1 MSGAEPIGLISGI
14 IAIIDV
20 AVKIYTTVSDASGI
34 PEAFRDAFT
43 RLPLVR
49 ETLQTALQNFE
60 TSDPD
65 DSLYQAIK
73 PVLDGCKR
81 KASRLEELFRKVIPS
96 ASASRME
103 QYLRAVRTLGKG
115 SLVES
120 LMQGIL
126 RDVQLLATNSVMNLA
141 TDEQLEEL
149 ARAEDEV
156 SAIPPSLP
164 PQTLSGISNS
174 GPGIQNVNTGG
185 GTQNNNNGSGQ
196 QFVGGTFNGPMNF

>member
-1 MSGAEPIGLISGI
+1 MSGAEAIGLISGV
-14 IAIIDV
+14 IAIID
-20 AVKIYTTVSDASGI
+20 ATIKIYSAVSDVSGL
-34 PEAFRDAFT
+34 PEAFRDTST

-49 ETLQTALQNFE
+49 ETLQSALQNLE
-60 TSDPD
+60 MSDPE

-73 PVLDGCKR
+73 PVLDSCEQ
-81 KASRLEELFRKVIPS
+81 KASRLEEIFRTVIPS

-103 QYLRAVRTLGKG
+103 RYLRAVRTLGKG

-120 LMQGIL
+120 LMQGML
-126 RDVQLLATNSVMNLA
+126 RDVQLLAHNRVMKLA
-141 TDEQLEEL
+141 TDEQLGEL

-164 PQTLSGISNS
+164 PQCLRSISNS

-185 GTQNNNNGSGQ
+185 GTQNNNNRSGQ
-196 QFVGGTFNGPMNF
+196 QFIGGTFHGPMNF

>member
-1 MSGAEPIGLISGI
+1 MSGAEAIGLISGV
-14 IAIIDV
+14 IAIID
-20 AVKIYTTVSDASGI
+20 ATIKIYSAVSDVSGL
-34 PEAFRDAFT
+34 PEAFRDTST

-49 ETLQTALQNFE
+49 ETLQSALQNLE
-60 TSDPD
+60 MSDPE

-73 PVLDGCKR
+73 PVLDGCEQ
-81 KASRLEELFRKVIPS
+81 KASRLEELFRTVIPS

-103 QYLRAVRTLGKG
+103 RYLRAVRTLGKG

-120 LMQGIL
+120 LMQGML
-126 RDVQLLATNSVMNLA
+126 RDVQLLAHNRVMKLA
-141 TDEQLEEL
+141 TDEQLGEL

-164 PQTLSGISNS
+164 PQCLRSISNY

-196 QFVGGTFNGPMNF
+196 QFIGGTFHGPMNF